1 LYVIINIINFII
13 IDVETSVVFML
24 RIILTLLIICYNCI
38 NTHNNSIGSENA
50 SGIDVFI
57 QI

>member
-1 LYVIINIINFII
+1 LYVINIIINFII
-13 IDVETSVVFML
+13 DVEISVVFML

-38 NTHNNSIGSENA
+38 NTHNDSIGSESA